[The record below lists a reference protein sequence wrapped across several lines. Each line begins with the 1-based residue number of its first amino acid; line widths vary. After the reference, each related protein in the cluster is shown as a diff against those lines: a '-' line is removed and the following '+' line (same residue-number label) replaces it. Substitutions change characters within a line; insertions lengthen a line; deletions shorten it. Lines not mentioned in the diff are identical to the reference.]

1 MKAKKIK
8 RAWRGSGIKACR
20 ETDILYKRTH
30 LRPRYSRTE
39 IAQKSQRKKV
49 KKVKKELDKR
59 GGAWYH
65 VQAVAREQ
73 RQTKPRGTV
82 YLVN

>member
-1 MKAKKIK
+1 MENLYMVV
-8 RAWRGSGIKACR
+8 RREENEQDLVGSA
-20 ETDILYKRTH
+20 
-30 LRPRYSRTE
+30 
-39 IAQKSQRKKV
+39 SQRKKV
-49 KKVKKELDKR
+49 KKAKKELDKR